1 MRNHPLHPEAMAK
14 PAPSRRAVIALTLS
28 LLLSFSAHAGGSA
41 VGEQSASAAGQGGTG
56 AARPGDPSAAWYN
69 PAALADGEGWRTG
82 AGMLAISPSIEARAA
97 DGSWSSRTQS
107 PVKTPP
113 HVYLSFARRDLLA
126 GVSVNVPFGSSVM
139 WPDEWQGRYESVDSI
154 LQVVR
159 VAPFAGYRMGRVR
172 VAAGPHV
179 DIATL
184 ALHRKLDMVDTQG
197 DVRLDLAG
205 TGIGAHAAL
214 FVDAS
219 DSLALG
225 FVAKSRTVLP
235 LRGNA
240 DFETPDAFTGKA
252 PDQRAST
259 EITVPD
265 LFTAGVAWRPS
276 SRWTL
281 SGDVGVATWD
291 VWDEIRVDFSD
302 DETPDNVTKPAWQ
315 TTVSLRAG
323 VERQLGS
330 RAVVRGGLV
339 YDPSP
344 APASTLAPNAPDADR
359 TGVTAGLGLRVREDL
374 SVDAF
379 YEYLHLAAR
388 RSANPESLD
397 ATYGGRAHFAGAGLR
412 WRFGGR

>member
-1 MRNHPLHPEAMAK
+1 M
-14 PAPSRRAVIALTLS
+14 
-28 LLLSFSAHAGGSA
+28 
-41 VGEQSASAAGQGGTG
+41 
-56 AARPGDPSAAWYN
+56 
-69 PAALADGEGWRTG
+69 
-82 AGMLAISPSIEARAA
+82 
-97 DGSWSSRTQS
+97 
-107 PVKTPP
+107 
-113 HVYLSFARRDLLA
+113 
-126 GVSVNVPFGSSVM
+126 NVPFGSSVM
-139 WPDEWQGRYESVDSI
+139 WPEEWQGRYESVDSM

-184 ALHRKLDMVDTQG
+184 SLHRKLDMVDTQG

-205 TGIGAHAAL
+205 PGIGAHGAIY
-214 FVDAS
+214 VDAS
-219 DSLALG
+219 DALAFG

-240 DFETPDAFTGKA
+240 DFEAPDAFSGKA

-265 LFTAGVAWRPS
+265 LFTAGVAWHPS

-281 SGDVGVATWD
+281 GGDIGLATWS
-291 VWDEIRVDFSD
+291 VWDEIRVDFAD
-302 DETPDNVTKPAWQ
+302 DETPDNVTRPAWQ
-315 TTVSLRAG
+315 NTVSVRLGA
-323 VERQLGS
+323 ERQIGS
-330 RAVVRGGLV
+330 RAVLRGGLV
-339 YDPSP
+339 YDPTP

-359 TGVTAGLGLRVREDL
+359 TGVTAGVGLRVRDDL

-388 RSANPESLD
+388 RSANPDSLD
-397 ATYGGRAHFAGAGLR
+397 ATYGGRAHFAGAGMR
-412 WRFGGR
+412 WRFGG